1 MCRLSDGSILFAI
14 PASTE
19 VEHRPRGLFRAR
31 WRARPDAEAEAPLR
45 PQEVRHADQQLLQC
59 LM

>member
-1 MCRLSDGSILFAI
+1 MSLAAGA
-14 PASTE
+14 E

-31 WRARPDAEAEAPLR
+31 RRAGPDAETQAALR

-59 LM
+59 VML